1 MANGKRKSCYVA
13 SPCGFAESTKRWY
26 KDLLDQ
32 LRNNVDIVDPWE
44 ENVDPILAL
53 PAEQRRDS
61 WIELG
66 IKHYGKIDKCD
77 LVVAILDQEPPDNGT
92 VCEIAHA
99 AAAPKPIPVIG
110 YRGDTRTSGEDGVPV
125 NLMILAAIRL
135 SGGEYTTSVPDLVAA
150 VIRRL

>member
-1 MANGKRKSCYVA
+1 VANGKRKSCYVA

-32 LRNNVDIVDPWE
+32 LRNYVDIVDPWE

-66 IKHYGKIDKCD
+66 IKHYRRSINVIFSLQSSIKS
-77 LVVAILDQEPPDNGT
+77 PPT
-92 VCEIAHA
+92 M
-99 AAAPKPIPVIG
+99 APFAKSHMPLPPP
-110 YRGDTRTSGEDGVPV
+110 SQFP
-125 NLMILAAIRL
+125 
-135 SGGEYTTSVPDLVAA
+135 
-150 VIRRL
+150 